1 MTFDPTSVEV
11 TCVTVPKDHYV
22 QVPWEYVNVCGYSY
36 QFCKNYHIH
45 TYTHILRTYYVHT
58 TYYVQNQWSHS
69 LSGETT
75 TINVS
80 IQETKIIRWRHHARK
95 LCLRTDGTRNT
106 RCTHK
111 LNIYTTTL
119 HNYWMHYSSPYEK
132 FVPNSW
138 PRIQISM
145 VLIWSSVVLAT
156 EYTRHGNVVLVK
168 PIFEPRQYTRH
179 WNKRYIGGNSDL
191 YTYALHI
198 IMG

>member
-75 TINVS
+75 KKKLQKFAINLKVYCNCENFNNDLASTSWQLLSFLRLWGLKMQLCYLWTRFSWGVRTPKQTIFLLAAC
-80 IQETKIIRWRHHARK
+80 R
-95 LCLRTDGTRNT
+95 L
-106 RCTHK
+106 
-111 LNIYTTTL
+111 
-119 HNYWMHYSSPYEK
+119 
-132 FVPNSW
+132 
-138 PRIQISM
+138 ISDSVM
-145 VLIWSSVVLAT
+145 LI
-156 EYTRHGNVVLVK
+156 N
-168 PIFEPRQYTRH
+168 
-179 WNKRYIGGNSDL
+179 
-191 YTYALHI
+191 
-198 IMG
+198 

>member
-75 TINVS
+75 TTTKKWYVQFVWNQYVS
-80 IQETKIIRWRHHARK
+80 MATWRLHTLCRFTVPAYTQAIRFQEVQPWGGGGG
-95 LCLRTDGTRNT
+95 GT
-106 RCTHK
+106 
-111 LNIYTTTL
+111 LNL
-119 HNYWMHYSSPYEK
+119 FSGRGVRPEFPK
-132 FVPNSW
+132 CGAFE
-138 PRIQISM
+138 
-145 VLIWSSVVLAT
+145 LIFAS
-156 EYTRHGNVVLVK
+156 EMGLVK
-168 PIFEPRQYTRH
+168 WKFPNLGDLWTENVQIWGFVC
-179 WNKRYIGGNSDL
+179 WNFPNLGACELNWGFRG
-191 YTYALHI
+191 
-198 IMG
+198 